1 MIQDNVMNVDDTVH
15 SSIATSVSNLSNG
28 VSALL
33 SFCRRLVTQPMDA
46 ELAAMAPEERQ
57 SNAKKRA
64 TAVTYAIKNVIESL
78 EKMKIEEGAS
88 NDTKVL
94 SAQST
99 EEAQQNVEAQLKAQA
114 GERSRI
120 AVQLGLSSKRP
131 LLLSTQF
138 DPSSIDLKSYDLKK
152 VNVLQRC
159 IHHWAMRLHFSR
171 LVELLTQSNQD
182 NATNAHRKKVLF
194 EVLSTEASYFQ
205 TLDTIIE
212 YFYKPLHGA
221 AHKPNNGIITKEEV
235 AKLFSSIEDIHKFS
249 KKLLAEFDS
258 RLQKWPTVQ
267 FFGDIFLEHADEFM
281 VYSDY
286 INGFDEATLAL
297 KKLLLNPKFVAFEQE
312 CMKATGK
319 RLDLASLLIQPVQ
332 RMPRYGLLL
341 KELISH
347 SSKDHID
354 YTNLVDAKSKV
365 QEVCSDINKKKLE
378 YDNKIA
384 VQRITS
390 EILNLPSPIN
400 ASSSIFIVSD
410 YIYLEGDIKHWSK
423 AYLFSDL
430 VVFAKA
436 KSEKATPPYHF
447 WEAFPL
453 VGVGVVGRKGHKK
466 SFLMWDKT
474 GNKKLERILHFSD
487 ELTNNRW
494 LKEMKECCETASLQA
509 MLSDDVAITVP
520 QAKTGTLTLLCA
532 SYGDLSNPDATIDV
546 TSILQK
552 IISDQGGKGLTL
564 SAQPKSTI
572 PGFIDPAKSKKKT
585 ILIVYTY
592 GGPPKTRTFMDESP
606 ILITS

>member
-1 MIQDNVMNVDDTVH
+1 M
-15 SSIATSVSNLSNG
+15 
-28 VSALL
+28 
-33 SFCRRLVTQPMDA
+33 
-46 ELAAMAPEERQ
+46 
-57 SNAKKRA
+57 
-64 TAVTYAIKNVIESL
+64 
-78 EKMKIEEGAS
+78 
-88 NDTKVL
+88 
-94 SAQST
+94 
-99 EEAQQNVEAQLKAQA
+99 
-114 GERSRI
+114 
-120 AVQLGLSSKRP
+120 
-131 LLLSTQF
+131 
-138 DPSSIDLKSYDLKK
+138 
-152 VNVLQRC
+152 
-159 IHHWAMRLHFSR
+159 
-171 LVELLTQSNQD
+171 
-182 NATNAHRKKVLF
+182 
-194 EVLSTEASYFQ
+194 
-205 TLDTIIE
+205 
-212 YFYKPLHGA
+212 
-221 AHKPNNGIITKEEV
+221 
-235 AKLFSSIEDIHKFS
+235 
-249 KKLLAEFDS
+249 
-258 RLQKWPTVQ
+258 Q

-286 INGFDEATLAL
+286 INGFDEATVVL

-354 YTNLVDAKSKV
+354 YANLVDAKSKV

-430 VVFAKA
+430 IVFAKS
-436 KSEKATPPYHF
+436 KSEKTPPPYHF

-453 VGVGVVGRKGHKK
+453 VGVGVVGRKGHRK

-487 ELTNNRW
+487 EVTNNRW

-520 QAKTGTLTLLCA
+520 QAKTGNLTLLCA

-552 IISDQGGKGLTL
+552 IISDQGGKSLTL

-585 ILIVYTY
+585 LLLVYTY

-606 ILITS
+606 ILINS